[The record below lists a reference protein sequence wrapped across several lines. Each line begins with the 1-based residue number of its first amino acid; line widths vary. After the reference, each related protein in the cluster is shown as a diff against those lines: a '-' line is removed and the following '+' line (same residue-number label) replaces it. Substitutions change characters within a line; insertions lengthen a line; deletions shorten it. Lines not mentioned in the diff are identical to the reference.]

1 MFESVT
7 TVRYVRGL
15 TWKRDLKAA
24 VNFFGSEYLKQSAI
38 SEILALLTTRNKAA
52 TWSFATDWA
61 VRKDIPNTF
70 LNSWENHEELR
81 CTRFAAALRDTSPA
95 IETSSW
101 TTHAYRLS
109 RTLSVITNDDA
120 SGPFSGARQR
130 LHIGHSMDEWL
141 PMM

>member
-70 LNSWENHEELR
+70 LN
-81 CTRFAAALRDTSPA
+81 
-95 IETSSW
+95 
-101 TTHAYRLS
+101 
-109 RTLSVITNDDA
+109 
-120 SGPFSGARQR
+120 
-130 LHIGHSMDEWL
+130 
-141 PMM
+141 